1 MEAQLKALGSLIIE
15 LIRMSQLNK
24 PCYYSALLYWNIVK
38 EKSASTKGLQMNEIS
53 FSVWEITKN
62 THTAL

>member
-1 MEAQLKALGSLIIE
+1 
-15 LIRMSQLNK
+15 MSQLNK